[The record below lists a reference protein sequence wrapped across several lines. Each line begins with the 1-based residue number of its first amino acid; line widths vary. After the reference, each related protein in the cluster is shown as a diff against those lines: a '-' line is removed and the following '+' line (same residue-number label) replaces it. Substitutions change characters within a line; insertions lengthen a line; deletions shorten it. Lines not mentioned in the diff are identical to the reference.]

1 MSKMVRVFS
10 EVQIWA
16 HKHLI
21 HVVGLLFF
29 TGLPFFSKEWFGWV
43 AYVLGYPIA
52 YVMGAD
58 VYTTGFEVARALH
71 RIAAVTLIIISAVV
85 FFAELPRMRK
95 WRIWPRNVGKETAK
109 LIKYYLNK
117 EKVPF
122 DKYNIG
128 QIAWTWT
135 VIFGIALM
143 ILSGLVLWFKGLFD
157 AGTVLLAHYVHATV
171 AAILLIGLV
180 VHIYAAI
187 GIPEHRPMVT
197 AMFRTGTLPEDFV
210 KEHHPLYYEKL
221 EVEER

>member
-1 MSKMVRVFS
+1 MDKMVRVFS

-21 HVVGLLFF
+21 HIVGLLFI

-43 AYVLGYPIA
+43 AYVLGYPVA
-52 YVMGAD
+52 YVMGSD
-58 VYTTGFEVARALH
+58 VYSTGLEIARTLH
-71 RIAAVTLIIISAVV
+71 RVAAVVLIVISAVV

-95 WRIWPRNVGKETAK
+95 WRIWPRKVGHETAK
-109 LIKYYLNK
+109 LIRYYIHK
-117 EKVPF
+117 EKVSF

-135 VIFGIALM
+135 VIIGIFLM
-143 ILSGLVLWFKGLFD
+143 IISGTVMWFRGSFD
-157 AGTVLLAHYVHATV
+157 AGTVLLAHYVHSIV

-197 AMFRTGTLPEDFV
+197 AMFRTGTLPEGYV
-210 KEHHPLYYEKL
+210 KEHHPLYYERL
-221 EVEER
+221 EAEEK